1 MVLFKLK
8 FLGAVEQIGMEKITS
23 RSNNLI
29 KHTKKL
35 FTSHKERAL
44 SSQFALEGARL
55 CFDAFHSECGA
66 DLLLLTE
73 DAARKYPEKCTQL
86 IDGFEKTVWITG
98 ELASYLSETKNPQ
111 GVFVVCSPRKNV
123 FYPEKGKKY
132 IALDQIQDPSN
143 LGAVIRTA
151 EALGIDGALLSGC
164 CDLYNPKVLR
174 ASMGGAMRLP
184 VLLCED
190 LALEITNLRAQGFH
204 AYASVPDRSAENIKH
219 IAFNGSDICVIGNE
233 GNGVSQA
240 VKQACTGLLTIH
252 MLGRAESLNASV
264 AAAIIMWEMLS

>member
-55 CFDAFHSECGA
+55 CFDALHSECGA

-98 ELASYLSETKNPQ
+98 ELASYLS
-111 GVFVVCSPRKNV
+111 
-123 FYPEKGKKY
+123 
-132 IALDQIQDPSN
+132 
-143 LGAVIRTA
+143 
-151 EALGIDGALLSGC
+151 
-164 CDLYNPKVLR
+164 
-174 ASMGGAMRLP
+174 
-184 VLLCED
+184 
-190 LALEITNLRAQGFH
+190 
-204 AYASVPDRSAENIKH
+204 
-219 IAFNGSDICVIGNE
+219 
-233 GNGVSQA
+233 
-240 VKQACTGLLTIH
+240 
-252 MLGRAESLNASV
+252 
-264 AAAIIMWEMLS
+264 